1 MSIKEN
7 ISNIMNDISQ
17 VTEKN
22 GYSNGNVTLIA
33 VTKTRSID
41 EVNEAIRD
49 GATDIGENK
58 VQEIEAKYDNI
69 QGDVRLHMIGHLQT
83 NKVKCIIDKVDL
95 IHSLDRLS
103 LAKEIQ
109 KRAEQNDLVSEVLIQ
124 VNVAEEESKFG
135 LKLEQAIPFIESLAD
150 YKNIRVK
157 GLMTIAPHQ
166 DNIDDVRPI
175 FKSLKQLFEEIK
187 EKNYEHVDMEYLSM
201 GMTNDYKIALEE
213 GANII
218 RVGTGIFGERVYK

>member
-1 MSIKEN
+1 MEN
-7 ISNIMNDISQ
+7 ISEISKQ
-17 VTEKN
+17 T
-22 GYSNGNVTLIA
+22 GYNKDNVTLVA

-41 EVNEAIRD
+41 EVNEAIRA

-58 VQEIEAKYDNI
+58 VQEIEEKYDKI

-83 NKVKCIIDKVDL
+83 NKVKYIIDKVDL
-95 IHSLDRLS
+95 IHSLDRDS

-109 KRAEQNDLVSEVLIQ
+109 KRAEQHEIVSEVLIQ

-135 LKLEQAIPFIESLAD
+135 LKVDEAVPFIESLAK

-166 DNIDDVRPI
+166 DNVDDVRPI

-201 GMTNDYKIALEE
+201 GMTNDYQIALEE
-213 GANII
+213 GSNII